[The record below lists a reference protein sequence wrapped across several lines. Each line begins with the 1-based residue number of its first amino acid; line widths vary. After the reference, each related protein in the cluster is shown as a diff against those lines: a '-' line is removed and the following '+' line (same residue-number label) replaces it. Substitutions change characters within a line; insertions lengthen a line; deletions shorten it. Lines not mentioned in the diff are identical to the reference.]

1 MWMNK
6 VLLYGTDMLLST
18 YAVYLFFYY
27 FDIFFERKRNKR
39 LTIIGLV
46 VFFLWQFG
54 ITVFI
59 DLPVYINI
67 TVTIIVTLIAV
78 IITYE
83 AMWWNKCIFVI
94 TFNAIWMMIET
105 LSGYILSVYCNKFV
119 HPQIYGILGSVISK
133 LLFMVIIFAL
143 KRAFMKDEIK
153 ALSVKYSIMLVLIPT
168 GSIYVMNAIFLFSY
182 KLNSNS
188 VNFHSAMAAII
199 LLSMNVLVFYI
210 YMRLV
215 DDLHLR
221 QITSGY
227 EQQLELCK
235 RHQEE
240 REISI
245 LQLRDVKHNMK
256 NNLISILAYAENREY
271 EKIIKF
277 VNEIMEEGGMTI
289 SPITNSGNIVIDSLI
304 GYWYVTA
311 QKQEIDFSVNMNIP
325 MKMPF
330 KGADICLIIGNLL
343 ENAVEAAKKVVG
355 KKYIKVQMKY
365 DKGNFL
371 FFVKNNYNGK
381 LLKTK
386 NDRLR
391 STKLDAGNH
400 GLGLPSVYR
409 AAAKYHG
416 SVFID
421 DSTPEL
427 FQVHVVLYGEQE

>member
-1 MWMNK
+1 MLNLILKDYIFTRRQMA
-6 VLLYGTDMLLST
+6 VGIIYCLVAPLLLVIDGGSKNYWAQFFIPFCLVSFLLSKI
-18 YAVYLFFYY
+18 FYIEDSTDVRY
-27 FDIFFERKRNKR
+27 FLKMLPYNTCKRVASR
-39 LTIIGLV
+39 
-46 VFFLWQFG
+46 
-54 ITVFI
+54 
-59 DLPVYINI
+59 
-67 TVTIIVTLIAV
+67 
-78 IITYE
+78 
-83 AMWWNKCIFVI
+83 
-94 TFNAIWMMIET
+94 
-105 LSGYILSVYCNKFV
+105 YC
-119 HPQIYGILGSVISK
+119 
-133 LLFMVIIFAL
+133 FMVI
-143 KRAFMKDEIK
+143 
-153 ALSVKYSIMLVLIPT
+153 T
-168 GSIYVMNAIFLFSY
+168 
-182 KLNSNS
+182 
-188 VNFHSAMAAII
+188 
-199 LLSMNVLVFYI
+199 
-210 YMRLV
+210 
-215 DDLHLR
+215 
-221 QITSGY
+221 
-227 EQQLELCK
+227 
-235 RHQEE
+235 
-240 REISI
+240 
-245 LQLRDVKHNMK
+245 
-256 NNLISILAYAENREY
+256 LISSEIYLWFIQCVVF
-271 EKIIKF
+271 IIF

>member
-1 MWMNK
+1 
-6 VLLYGTDMLLST
+6 
-18 YAVYLFFYY
+18 
-27 FDIFFERKRNKR
+27 
-39 LTIIGLV
+39 
-46 VFFLWQFG
+46 
-54 ITVFI
+54 
-59 DLPVYINI
+59 
-67 TVTIIVTLIAV
+67 
-78 IITYE
+78 
-83 AMWWNKCIFVI
+83 
-94 TFNAIWMMIET
+94 
-105 LSGYILSVYCNKFV
+105 
-119 HPQIYGILGSVISK
+119 
-133 LLFMVIIFAL
+133 
-143 KRAFMKDEIK
+143 
-153 ALSVKYSIMLVLIPT
+153 
-168 GSIYVMNAIFLFSY
+168 
-182 KLNSNS
+182 
-188 VNFHSAMAAII
+188 
-199 LLSMNVLVFYI
+199 
-210 YMRLV
+210 MRLV

-227 EQQLELCK
+227 EQQLELCE

-400 GLGLPSVYR
+400 GLGCHQYIGQQQSIMDLYLLMILHRNYFRFMWFYTASRNNYMNYR
-409 AAAKYHG
+409 NNYIINNMEEKM
-416 SVFID
+416 VI
-421 DSTPEL
+421 
-427 FQVHVVLYGEQE
+427 

>member
-1 MWMNK
+1 
-6 VLLYGTDMLLST
+6 
-18 YAVYLFFYY
+18 
-27 FDIFFERKRNKR
+27 
-39 LTIIGLV
+39 
-46 VFFLWQFG
+46 
-54 ITVFI
+54 
-59 DLPVYINI
+59 
-67 TVTIIVTLIAV
+67 
-78 IITYE
+78 
-83 AMWWNKCIFVI
+83 
-94 TFNAIWMMIET
+94 
-105 LSGYILSVYCNKFV
+105 
-119 HPQIYGILGSVISK
+119 
-133 LLFMVIIFAL
+133 
-143 KRAFMKDEIK
+143 
-153 ALSVKYSIMLVLIPT
+153 
-168 GSIYVMNAIFLFSY
+168 
-182 KLNSNS
+182 
-188 VNFHSAMAAII
+188 
-199 LLSMNVLVFYI
+199 
-210 YMRLV
+210 MRLV

-227 EQQLELCK
+227 EQQLELCE